1 MDRLVQITK
10 DGSSTICIP
19 DLDITYHSRHG
30 AMRES
35 IHVFIKAG
43 LDYLVQKMGKRSL
56 TIFEMGFGT
65 GLNALLTLD
74 YATRNK
80 LPVIYETVELYPL
93 TEEEAA
99 TMNYA
104 EQPSLV
110 LYKDEFRKMH
120 ACNWEE
126 QVEINPFL
134 KLQKTKQDLLAY
146 LPLYTFDLI
155 YYDAFAPSA
164 QPHLWEKTVFDKLY
178 NILSSSGIFTT
189 YCSKGDV
196 RRAMIVSG
204 FNIEKL
210 QGPPG
215 KREMLRGTKTD
226 TK

>member
-1 MDRLVQITK
+1 MDKLVQITK

-19 DLDITYHSRHG
+19 DLDVTYHSRHG
-30 AMRES
+30 AMNES
-35 IHVFIKAG
+35 IHVFIQAG
-43 LDYLVQKMGKRSL
+43 LDYLLRKTGKQSV

-65 GLNALLTLD
+65 GLNALLTLA

-80 LPVIYETVELYPL
+80 LLVIYEAVELYPL
-93 TEEEAA
+93 TEEEVAVL
-99 TMNYA
+99 NYT
-104 EQPSLV
+104 EQSSLV

-126 QVEINPFL
+126 QVEINPFF
-134 KLQKTKQDLLAY
+134 KLRKAEQDLLNY
-146 LPLYTFDLI
+146 LPLYAFDLI

-178 NILSSSGIFTT
+178 NMLSFSGVLTT

-196 RRAMIVSG
+196 RRAMIASG

-215 KREMLRGTKTD
+215 KREMLRGTKTN